1 MIALL
6 SLGLASA
13 SPTGDL
19 LLGGQEAG
27 AWAARAT
34 GGYPWSR
41 AHVACGL
48 SGGWT
53 ALAGYQT
60 ALLRRHQATLGV
72 ERRWIDRRWLVSGAV
87 VGGYLY
93 QGGTLA
99 RSGPTAEA
107 IIRAGRTGR
116 VMPYLALGTQGTL
129 SPQRIRLVTA
139 AGDERSIDLLGEL
152 TLTGTLGGA
161 MQLSDRVGLDVGLD
175 MDWVDVPSISIPGIH
190 LGLTVGGDR

>member
-1 MIALL
+1 MIVLL
-6 SLGLASA
+6 ALGLASA
-13 SPTGDL
+13 SPASDL
-19 LLGGQEAG
+19 LLGGQEPG

-41 AHVACGL
+41 AHIACGL

-53 ALAGYQT
+53 VLAGYQT
-60 ALLRRHQATLGV
+60 ALLRRHQATIGV
-72 ERRWIDRRWLVSGAV
+72 ERRWVDRRWRVSGAV

-93 QGGTLA
+93 QVAPLA

-139 AGDERSIDLLGEL
+139 EGDERSIDLLGEL

-161 MQLSDRVGLDVGLD
+161 VQLSERVGLDVGLD
-175 MDWVDVPSISIPGIH
+175 LDWVDVPAISIPGLH
-190 LGLTVGGDR
+190 VGLTVGGGR